1 MPWIWKI
8 FFRIFRTY
16 ATMAIYLQAGHGN
29 EVARVREAI
38 DETVARISDIFFW
51 SDLGETAD

>member
-1 MPWIWKI
+1 
-8 FFRIFRTY
+8 
-16 ATMAIYLQAGHGN
+16 MAIYLQAGHGN

-38 DETVARISDIFFW
+38 DETVARISDIFFPW